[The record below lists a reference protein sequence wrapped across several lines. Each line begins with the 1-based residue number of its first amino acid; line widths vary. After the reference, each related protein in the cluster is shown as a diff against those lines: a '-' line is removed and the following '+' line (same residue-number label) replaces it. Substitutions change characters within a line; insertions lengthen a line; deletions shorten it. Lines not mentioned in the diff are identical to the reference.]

1 MRPVDASRSYDSYT
15 TRSSRNTNSSYT
27 PYTSRTSRRTSDA
40 SALRERRS
48 TQTSRSEYR
57 NNTQRSS
64 EYETDYS
71 RARTTARTTQR
82 AQRRNEPPSEQNTTQ
97 RAQRRNEPQSEQNT
111 TQRRTQTY
119 VSRRVGDIR
128 NEERALRQRKAQR
141 KMTLRLISIIAAVVL
156 LFGGGLALYVSPVCT
171 IEKVRV
177 EGADHLTQEEML
189 TLAAVPSGTTLL
201 RVDTAQIEK
210 NCLRD
215 AWIEKVRVSR
225 EFPSTLVISVTER
238 EIAAVVEVPSE
249 VNYTSRLW
257 AIAADKMWLMP
268 IPDQDSE
275 QGQAINPQIYEDVES
290 VLRITDVP
298 FGAKV
303 EIGTYCTDVNINNAL
318 SVVAGMTTQLKDRVV
333 KVSATDSESTTLV
346 LDNGIEIAFGTAEN
360 TREKERII
368 LALLEEHEGNIA
380 YINVRS
386 VNNPT
391 WRAVS

>member
-1 MRPVDASRSYDSYT
+1 
-15 TRSSRNTNSSYT
+15 
-27 PYTSRTSRRTSDA
+27 
-40 SALRERRS
+40 
-48 TQTSRSEYR
+48 
-57 NNTQRSS
+57 
-64 EYETDYS
+64 
-71 RARTTARTTQR
+71 
-82 AQRRNEPPSEQNTTQ
+82 
-97 RAQRRNEPQSEQNT
+97 
-111 TQRRTQTY
+111 
-119 VSRRVGDIR
+119 
-128 NEERALRQRKAQR
+128 
-141 KMTLRLISIIAAVVL
+141 MTLHLISVIAAVVL

-275 QGQAINPQIYEDVES
+275 QGQAINPQIYEDVKS